1 MIFLMAHIEHFI
13 FNSFQTNCYVIW
25 DETGKCAIVDPG
37 CGSAE
42 EITRLAEFI
51 ESKNLEPV
59 CILLTHCH
67 FDHIYGMAALAE
79 KYGIP
84 VYYDSKEM
92 FTLTNTNPYVC
103 NTYGLPLPETFPI
116 IKASQEIHLPSRAID
131 ISEGETI
138 EVGNMSFEVLETPGH
153 SIGGLCFLERNE
165 KVMFTG
171 DTLFAGAIGRTD
183 HPGGD
188 YDVMMKSIFEKLLH
202 LDGSTRVLPGH
213 GPASDI
219 ATERTTNPFLMPFN
233 EPMED

>member
-1 MIFLMAHIEHFI
+1 MIFLMAHIEHFT
-13 FNSFQTNCYVIW
+13 FNSFQTNCYLIW

-42 EITRLAEFI
+42 EIGQLAEFI
-51 ESKNLEPV
+51 HSKNLEPT

-79 KYGIP
+79 AYEIP
-84 VYYDSKEM
+84 VYYDMEEM
-92 FTLTNTNPYVC
+92 FTITVTNPQVC
-103 NTYGLPLPETFPI
+103 NAYGLPLPETFPI
-116 IKASQEIHLPSRAID
+116 IKNGQEMHIPSRAIN

-138 EVGNMSFEVLETPGH
+138 EVGNMTIKVLETPGH
-153 SIGGLCFLERNE
+153 SVGGLCYLVRNE
-165 KVMFTG
+165 KIMFTG

-202 LDGSTRVLPGH
+202 LDGDIRVLPGH
-213 GPASDI
+213 GPSSDI
-219 ATERTTNPFLMPFN
+219 ATERTANPFLMPFN
-233 EPMED
+233 EPNED